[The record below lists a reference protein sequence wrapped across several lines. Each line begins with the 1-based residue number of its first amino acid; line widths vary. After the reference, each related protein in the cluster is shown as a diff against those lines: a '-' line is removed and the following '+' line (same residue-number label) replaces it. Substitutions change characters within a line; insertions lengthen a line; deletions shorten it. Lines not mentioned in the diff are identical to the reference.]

1 MSIWYFTLLNSDPCD
16 SRSSVMHNSLFQDLA
31 RQWMVSDDIRL
42 ADAIVVLGGA
52 LDVRP
57 AAAAALYEKGIAPL
71 ILVSR
76 SDADRGREALR
87 MRERLLASGVPAR
100 AIVDF
105 RIRLHSTYGEARGV
119 VEFAKSGGI
128 KRLIVPVEIFQ
139 TRRVQWI
146 FQRELSR
153 CGITVAV
160 RAIIPPDYNVY
171 NWWQTKSGRMNFR
184 NELIKFAYY
193 RFRY

>member
-1 MSIWYFTLLNSDPCD
+1 MNNVSLRAVLSELAIQWLISDNNSP
-16 SRSSVMHNSLFQDLA
+16 
-31 RQWMVSDDIRL
+31 

-52 LDVRP
+52 LDIRP
-57 AAAAALYEKGIAPL
+57 AAAAALHNEGAAPL

-87 MRERLLASGVPAR
+87 MRERLLACGVPAM

-105 RIRLHSTYGEARGV
+105 KIKLHSTYGEARGV
-119 VEFAKSGGI
+119 VEFAQSGNI
-128 KRLIVPVEIFQ
+128 KRVIVPVEIFQ

-146 FQRELSR
+146 FRRELSR
-153 CGITVAV
+153 CGIRVAV

-171 NWWQTKSGRMNFR
+171 NWWKTKSGRMNFR
-184 NELIKFAYY
+184 HELIKLAYY
-193 RFRY
+193 RLRY

>member
-1 MSIWYFTLLNSDPCD
+1 M
-16 SRSSVMHNSLFQDLA
+16 RSTFLQGLA
-31 RQWMVSDDIRL
+31 RQWMVSDDIGL

-52 LDVRP
+52 LEVRP
-57 AAAAALYEKGIAPL
+57 AAAAALYNQGFAPL
-71 ILVSR
+71 IVVSR

-87 MRERLLASGVPAR
+87 MRERLLASGVPST

-128 KRLIVPVEIFQ
+128 KGVIVPVEIFQ

-146 FQRELSR
+146 FRREL
-153 CGITVAV
+153 CGSGIRVTVKAIT
-160 RAIIPPDYNVY
+160 PPGYNAN

-184 NELIKFAYY
+184 NELVKFAYY
-193 RFRY
+193 RLRY